1 MAHTTLTISENAYK
15 ALSKLKGEGESIN
28 EVTERLTKRLDLAEF
43 VELTDFPEELAD
55 KIEEVYKGRNIEE
68 VYKGRNIWKGGEALM
83 VCKIIKE
90 SKEEYHNANAE
101 VQRIAGSNTAAR
113 PC

>member
-1 MAHTTLTISENAYK
+1 M
-15 ALSKLKGEGESIN
+15 
-28 EVTERLTKRLDLAEF
+28 TERLTKRLDLAEF

-55 KIEEVYKGRNIEE
+55 KIEEVSDKIEE
-68 VYKGRNIWKGGEALM
+68 VYKGRNIWKGGKALM

-101 VQRIAGSNTAAR
+101 LQRIAGSNTAAR

>member
-55 KIEEVYKGRNIEE
+55 KIEEVYKGRNI
-68 VYKGRNIWKGGEALM
+68 WKGGKALM

-101 VQRIAGSNTAAR
+101 LQRIAGSNTAAR

>member
-1 MAHTTLTISENAYK
+1 MAHTTLAISENAYK

-28 EVTERLTKRLDLAEF
+28 EVTERLTKRVDLAEF

-55 KIEEVYKGRNIEE
+55 KIEEVSDKIEE

-101 VQRIAGSNTAAR
+101 LQRIAGSNTAAR

>member
-15 ALSKLKGEGESIN
+15 SLSKLKGEGESIN

-55 KIEEVYKGRNIEE
+55 KIEEVYKGRNI
-68 VYKGRNIWKGGEALM
+68 WKGGKALM

-101 VQRIAGSNTAAR
+101 LQRIAGSNTAAR

>member
-1 MAHTTLTISENAYK
+1 M
-15 ALSKLKGEGESIN
+15 
-28 EVTERLTKRLDLAEF
+28 TERLTKRLDLAEF

-55 KIEEVYKGRNIEE
+55 KIEEVYKGRNI
-68 VYKGRNIWKGGEALM
+68 WKGGEALM

-90 SKEEYHNANAE
+90 RKEEYHNANAE
-101 VQRIAGSNTAAR
+101 LQRIAGSNTAAR